1 MNSNIEVKDIMT
13 REVPVVSEEDP
24 VARIRNIFL
33 NKNISSILVY
43 EDEPKG
49 IITKGDISRAF
60 VEERRGIDEV
70 RVREIMTRSL
80 VKTEM
85 EEEPEKAAK
94 KIIEHNI
101 SSLPVIEDKE
111 VKGILTKNDL
121 TRYYANHFRGKN
133 QVKDLMTED
142 VETVQ
147 ENQSIFHVAK
157 EMNEKNISRLV
168 VIRSKEP
175 IGIITEKDI
184 TLATQGLH
192 PSSISYQSTDEEG
205 QTHKRKTMYPMIAS
219 DIMQENLKT
228 TEKKEDS
235 SKAGEK
241 MLEQE
246 IGSLVVIE
254 NKRLE
259 GIITKTDFV
268 KHLAQKDKD

>member
-1 MNSNIEVKDIMT
+1 MDSNAEVKDIMT

-43 EDEPKG
+43 EDEPRG

-60 VEERRGIDEV
+60 VEERRPINEV
-70 RVREIMTRSL
+70 KVREIMTRSL
-80 VKTEM
+80 VKTKGKEK
-85 EEEPEKAAK
+85 PERAAE

-101 SSLPVIEDKE
+101 SSLPVIEGKE

-121 TRYYANHFRGKN
+121 TRYYTDHFKGKN
-133 QVKDLMTED
+133 QVKDLMTKE
-142 VETVQ
+142 VETIQ
-147 ENQSIFHVAK
+147 ENQSIFHAAK

-168 VIRSKEP
+168 VIRSKKP

-184 TLATQGLH
+184 SLATQGLR

-205 QTHKRKTMYPMIAS
+205 QVHKRKTIYPMIVS

-235 SKAGEK
+235 SKAGER
-241 MLEQE
+241 MLKEE
-246 IGSLVVIE
+246 IGSLIVTE
-254 NKRLE
+254 NNRLE
-259 GIITKTDFV
+259 GIITKTDFA
-268 KHLAQKDKD
+268 KHLAEKGKD